1 MAIPLDANRLAEA
14 YSVVAVITLFLL
26 AAGNILSVYQ
36 ARGVNL
42 RGSFGSGG
50 AGRLQAT
57 LLLIYPIA
65 FVPAALAYTARW
77 AFDAHPNLAFYGV
90 LAFDAA
96 VGVVIYRIALE
107 SAVTAAER
115 RKEEMIVALSAGE
128 GPIAA

>member
-1 MAIPLDANRLAEA
+1 
-14 YSVVAVITLFLL
+14 
-26 AAGNILSVYQ
+26 VYQ
-36 ARGVNL
+36 ARGVSL

-65 FVPAALAYTARW
+65 FIPAALAYTARW
-77 AFDAHPNLAFYGV
+77 AFETHPSLAFFGV

-96 VGVVIYRIALE
+96 VGIVIYRMALD
-107 SAVTAAER
+107 SAVNAAER
-115 RKEEMIVALSAGE
+115 RKEEMIAALSAGE